1 MANKRLLFFLMG
13 LMVVLGFAMKPII
26 VTQHPHQNYDT
37 SLQDS
42 TKSTSKADKNAPL
55 CVLEGKVISKSELDK
70 INPDAIESISV
81 LKGKNAVNAYGK
93 AGKNGVIQIT
103 LKK

>member
-1 MANKRLLFFLMG
+1 MGNKRLLFFLMG
-13 LMVVLGFAMKPII
+13 LMVVLGFAMKPVT
-26 VTQHPHQNYDT
+26 VTQHRYQNYDT

-42 TKSTSKADKNAPL
+42 IKSSPKADKNTPL
-55 CVLEGKVISKSELDK
+55 YILEGKVISKSELDK

-81 LKGKNAVNAYGK
+81 LKGKDALKAYGK

>member
-13 LMVVLGFAMKPII
+13 LMVVLGFAMKP
-26 VTQHPHQNYDT
+26 VTVTNHPHQNYDT
-37 SLQDS
+37 TIQDS

-70 INPDAIESISV
+70 INPDAIESINV
-81 LKGKNAVNAYGK
+81 LKGKNAVNTYGK

>member
-13 LMVVLGFAMKPII
+13 FIVVIGFAMKPVT
-26 VTQHPHQNYDT
+26 VTQHQHQNYDT

-42 TKSTSKADKNAPL
+42 TKSTSKTDKNAPL
-55 CVLEGKVISKSELDK
+55 CVVKGKVISKSELDK

>member
-13 LMVVLGFAMKPII
+13 LMVVLGFAMKPVT

-70 INPDAIESISV
+70 INPDTIESISV

>member
-1 MANKRLLFFLMG
+1 MANKRLLFFIMG
-13 LMVVLGFAMKPII
+13 FIVVLGFAMKPVT
-26 VTQHPHQNYDT
+26 VTQHQHQNYDVNV
-37 SLQDS
+37 QDS
-42 TKSTSKADKNAPL
+42 TKRNPKVDKNAPL

-81 LKGKNAVNAYGK
+81 LKGKNAVYAYGK

>member
-1 MANKRLLFFLMG
+1 
-13 LMVVLGFAMKPII
+13 MVFMVILGFAMKP
-26 VTQHPHQNYDT
+26 VTVTHHKHQNYDVNV
-37 SLQDS
+37 QDS

-55 CVLEGKVISKSELDK
+55 YVLEGKVISKSELDK

>member
-13 LMVVLGFAMKPII
+13 LMVVLGFAMKPVT

-42 TKSTSKADKNAPL
+42 TKSTSKADKNATL

>member
-13 LMVVLGFAMKPII
+13 LMVVLGFAMKPVT
-26 VTQHPHQNYDT
+26 VTQHQHQNYDT

-42 TKSTSKADKNAPL
+42 TKSTPKADKNTPL

>member
-13 LMVVLGFAMKPII
+13 LMVVLGFAMKPIT

-70 INPDAIESISV
+70 INPDAIESFSV

>member
-13 LMVVLGFAMKPII
+13 LMVVLGFAMKPVT
-26 VTQHPHQNYDT
+26 VTQHPQQNYDT

-42 TKSTSKADKNAPL
+42 TKSTSKPDKNAPL

>member
-13 LMVVLGFAMKPII
+13 LMVVLGFAMKPIT
-26 VTQHPHQNYDT
+26 VTQHQHQNYDT

-42 TKSTSKADKNAPL
+42 TKSTSKTDKNAPL

-70 INPDAIESISV
+70 INPDAIESFSV

>member
-1 MANKRLLFFLMG
+1 MANKRLLFFIMG
-13 LMVVLGFAMKPII
+13 FMVVLGFAMKPVT
-26 VTQHPHQNYDT
+26 VTQHQHQNYDVNV
-37 SLQDS
+37 QDS

-55 CVLEGKVISKSELDK
+55 YVLEGKVISKSELDK

-81 LKGKNAVNAYGK
+81 LKGESAVKAYGK

>member
-13 LMVVLGFAMKPII
+13 LMVVLGFAMKPVT

-81 LKGKNAVNAYGK
+81 LKGKNAVNPNSG
-93 AGKNGVIQIT
+93 G
-103 LKK
+103 LFCSS

>member
-1 MANKRLLFFLMG
+1 MANKRLLFFLMVF
-13 LMVVLGFAMKPII
+13 MVILGFAMKP
-26 VTQHPHQNYDT
+26 VTVTHHKHQNYDVNV
-37 SLQDS
+37 QDS
-42 TKSTSKADKNAPL
+42 TKSTPKADKNAPL
-55 CVLEGKVISKSELDK
+55 CSLEGKVISKSELDK

>member
-1 MANKRLLFFLMG
+1 MANKRLLFFLMVF
-13 LMVVLGFAMKPII
+13 MVILGFAMKP
-26 VTQHPHQNYDT
+26 VTVTHHKHQNYDVNV
-37 SLQDS
+37 QDS

-70 INPDAIESISV
+70 INPDAIESINV
-81 LKGKNAVNAYGK
+81 LKGKDALQAYGK

>member
-26 VTQHPHQNYDT
+26 VTQHQHQNYDT

>member
-1 MANKRLLFFLMG
+1 MANKRLIFFIMG
-13 LMVVLGFAMKPII
+13 LMVVVGFAMKPIT
-26 VTQHPHQNYDT
+26 VTQHQHQNYDT

-42 TKSTSKADKNAPL
+42 TKSTPKADKNAPL
-55 CVLEGKVISKSELDK
+55 CILEGKVISKSELDK
-70 INPDAIESISV
+70 INPNAIESINV
-81 LKGKNAVNAYGK
+81 LKGKDALQAYGK

>member
-13 LMVVLGFAMKPII
+13 LMVVLGFAMKPIT
-26 VTQHPHQNYDT
+26 VTQHQHQNYDT

-70 INPDAIESISV
+70 INPDAIESFSV

>member
-13 LMVVLGFAMKPII
+13 LMVVLGFAMKPIT

-42 TKSTSKADKNAPL
+42 TKSTSKTDKNAPL

-70 INPDAIESISV
+70 INPNAIESISV

>member
-1 MANKRLLFFLMG
+1 MANKRLLFFLMVF
-13 LMVVLGFAMKPII
+13 MVILGFAMKP
-26 VTQHPHQNYDT
+26 VTVTHHKHQNYDVNV
-37 SLQDS
+37 QDS

-70 INPDAIESISV
+70 INPDAIESFSV